1 MDFSKSNR
9 VNGHQEDATANPL
22 NITIVG
28 AGIGGLSSA
37 IFLRQ
42 QGHAVTLLE
51 QSRFANEL
59 GAAVHLAPNANG
71 LLRRMGFIPED
82 HGAVKCKRLS
92 QWLPNGKE
100 LFSVDLEKDAGRWQH
115 PWQLAHRVKLHS
127 ELKRLATT
135 EEGEGTPAVLRLR
148 SRVVDVDA
156 QQGIVTLDDGEKIQ
170 SDIIVGADGVH
181 SRTRA
186 KISGAEN
193 MKPFGSGKS
202 AFRFLIPREKALA
215 DPETKKFAEHE
226 GHLLMVF
233 ARDRRVVVYPTS
245 DNTLLNFVNIHPT
258 SESQVDPGEP
268 GSSDWQNQGNISK
281 MLEVFK
287 DFEPAMIKLLSMAD
301 EETLKVWEL
310 LDMDQMPS
318 WTEGKLVLI
327 GDAAHPFTPRELTS
341 STPCRQDRS

>member
-1 MDFSKSNR
+1 MNFAQANG
-9 VNGHQEDATANPL
+9 VNGHAEDATAKPL
-22 NITIVG
+22 NVTIVG
-28 AGIGGLSSA
+28 AGIGGLSAA

-42 QGHAVTLLE
+42 QGHTVTLLE
-51 QSRFANEL
+51 QSRFTNEL

-82 HGAVKCKRLS
+82 HGAVICKRLS

-100 LFSVDLEKDAGRWQH
+100 LFSVDLERDAGRWQH
-115 PWQLAHRVKLHS
+115 PWQLAHRVSLHS
-127 ELKRLATT
+127 ELKRMATSA
-135 EEGEGTPAVLRLR
+135 EGKGTPATLRLR
-148 SRVVDVDA
+148 SRVVHVDA
-156 QQGIVTLDDGEKIQ
+156 QQGIVTLDSGEKIQ
-170 SDIIVGADGVH
+170 SDLIVGADGVH

-186 KISGAEN
+186 EIPGAKN
-193 MKPFGSGKS
+193 MKPFDSGKS
-202 AFRFLIPREKALA
+202 AFRFLIPRERALA
-215 DPETKKFAEHE
+215 DPETRKFAEKE

-245 DNTLLNFVNIHPT
+245 DNTLLNFINIHPT
-258 SESQVDPGEP
+258 TESQVNSGEP

-301 EETLKVWEL
+301 EETLKAWEL
-310 LDMDQMPS
+310 LDMEQMPS

-327 GDAAHPFTPRELTS
+327 GDAAHPFTP
-341 STPCRQDRS
+341 CK